1 MTKEKGSAIIITT
14 IVKKKNPFG
23 NYEVFDPDTIK
34 LTVTDPSGAAKIDD
48 IDMIKRT
55 GYIGQYYHI
64 CQTGGA
70 WATGIYQAKITVTS
84 GLYADCLIQDCF
96 ELV

>member
-34 LTVTDPSGAAKIDD
+34 LTITDSAGAAKIDD
-48 IDMIKRT
+48 IDMTKRT
-55 GYIGQYYHI
+55 GYIGQYYYI
-64 CQTGGA
+64 CQTEET
-70 WATGIYQAKITVTS
+70 WATGIYQGKIVVTL
-84 GLYADCLIQDCF
+84 GLYSDYFIQDCF